1 MRAILI
7 TTTVAALI
15 AVAACSRGEETASTN
30 VGAAPATN
38 GGEAP
43 ATGNAVAPGAPADPK
58 AAYEARHEGFEEI
71 GDHFKAINREL
82 KGGSPSI
89 ETIRTQAAGLAQKA
103 AQVPGWFP
111 AGTGPEAGTKT
122 RAKAEIWTN
131 NQDFQQR
138 AQTFG
143 QAAAAFSQAAQGGD
157 LAAIQAAVPALVDSC
172 KQCHDRYRGPE
183 R

>member
-7 TTTVAALI
+7 TSTVAALI
-15 AVAACSRGEETASTN
+15 AVAACSRGEETGS
-30 VGAAPATN
+30 TN

-43 ATGNAVAPGAPADPK
+43 ATGNAVAPGAPVAPADPK

-103 AQVPGWFP
+103 AQIPGWFP

-138 AQTFG
+138 AQTLG
-143 QAAAAFSQAAQGGD
+143 QASAAFAQAAQGGD
-157 LAAIQAAVPALVDSC
+157 LAAVQAALPALGDSC